1 MLEEEWCC
9 WYCAG
14 AHVNQ
19 DPSGAE
25 GLSYPCVCQRLGL
38 ETSACEH
45 QRLCFNDTFI
55 NTNADKK
62 GKEHLDMRAITL
74 TVPKDNKQLF
84 FSLEKRN
91 RST

>member
-1 MLEEEWCC
+1 MLEE

-14 AHVNQ
+14 AHVDQ
-19 DPSGAE
+19 DPSGVE
-25 GLSYPCVCQRLGL
+25 GLSDPCVRQRLGL

-84 FSLEKRN
+84 FSWEKRN